1 MAVPKFFEFFE
12 GFLHAV
18 EDGELHTAKEV
29 REIIAKS
36 MRISDEDRM
45 EMLPSGKQSTFDNRV
60 AWARTYLDKA
70 GLITTPQRGKYLIT
84 QAGKEALSSGEKI
97 DLKFLEKSKEF
108 KEFHD
113 ATPNYEKENPEDKN
127 ESPMEVLDVAYQ
139 QINAALASQ
148 IMNEVM
154 NLSPTGFERLV
165 VKMLLSMGYGNGI
178 EEAGK
183 VTAVRSDAALTDAA
197 EGIRSQIG
205 LTAVITGCAWCVL
218 LLALAIAQS
227 LMMGERRK
235 ELYVWHAIG
244 ASRGIVLRVML
255 RETLLI
261 YLSGSLLGILIASIW
276 SGMAGAQAICIVCLS
291 ALIGCISTIGAV
303 KTASRSMNSQML
315 LTV

>member
-1 MAVPKFFEFFE
+1 MLEEITDCDGIEAVSYQVYLKDDSGETPVWIV
-12 GFLHAV
+12 GFDPETDFAIKPWITGGHDHTLPDGAV
-18 EDGELHTAKEV
+18 LAGYHVGTNADGTVTLFGRTWPVAQ
-29 REIIAKS
+29 RL
-36 MRISDEDRM
+36 DETGSVMDDSVFVNDSVFVK
-45 EMLPSGKQSTFDNRV
+45 LS
-60 AWARTYLDKA
+60 
-70 GLITTPQRGKYLIT
+70 
-84 QAGKEALSSGEKI
+84 ALSGIIEETGMEKYEKI
-97 DLKFLEKSKEF
+97 
-108 KEFHD
+108 H
-113 ATPNYEKENPEDKN
+113 PETDF
-127 ESPMEVLDVAYQ
+127 S
-139 QINAALASQ
+139 AALVRIKKGADIDSVTHWLNTH
-148 IMNEVM
+148 IH
-154 NLSPTGFERLV
+154 
-165 VKMLLSMGYGNGI
+165 
-178 EEAGK
+178 K